1 MLTSFY
7 IVIVKVLWSLELI
20 SFWRSE
26 SRSLIESLST
36 SPFVGFSKKKE
47 EGPVSVVLQIISEK
61 VLEDKRGRICS
72 NADLCIIFLLN
83 INYEIDLST

>member
-1 MLTSFY
+1 M
-7 IVIVKVLWSLELI
+7 
-20 SFWRSE
+20 
-26 SRSLIESLST
+26 
-36 SPFVGFSKKKE
+36 GFSKKKE
-47 EGPVSVVLQIISEK
+47 EGPVSVVLQITSEK